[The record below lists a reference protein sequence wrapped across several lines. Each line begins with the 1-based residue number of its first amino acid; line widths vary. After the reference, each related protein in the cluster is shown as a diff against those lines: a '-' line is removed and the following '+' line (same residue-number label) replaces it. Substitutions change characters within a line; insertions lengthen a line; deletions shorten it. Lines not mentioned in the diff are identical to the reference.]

1 MFFSSEMLS
10 KRGPLAKVWLAA
22 HVERKVSKAQTLQTS
37 IPSTVTVILEPASTM
52 VSAPPMALR
61 LSGQLL
67 LGIARIYSKQAK
79 YLLEDCSEASDKIRT
94 AFRSETIQAMMDE
107 PAREDHLILQVQP
120 NVTGRDAINLR
131 SAANR
136 DLFDF
141 ELEFGEGFGY
151 GFGEGWEDLNQPNGA
166 SEIVPIVSTSR
177 SRIDGN
183 IGDITLTEHQPFM
196 PGGDQPE
203 DRLDDLGEED
213 MNLMGEGAPLDLGL
227 VSETEGLESE
237 ARTHR
242 KNRQTRD
249 GSAVDDERQVADD
262 TMEMEVGRDAP
273 GTADRRS
280 ARDSLVPGQLGDLS
294 VDKSYDMPSGMGDM
308 SFDLGGPAPG
318 FEPAGLDVEPGV
330 DLGLHENQDT
340 GMQDIT
346 MADGQD
352 VAAGDGQ
359 MTPRATTPVPNPM
372 LDQVDVTPR
381 TSHHLAPHLT
391 SPAVGPEGAD
401 QQPPRKKTKHQL
413 VDRVTELTGGDHLSS
428 SFNTGIN
435 QQSTLDPPRFLPK
448 DRYQLQHHRLMLD
461 PSCHEFLP
469 KLLDVDGE
477 SWLMAAPAGLC
488 KELQELF
495 KFPAKASALSARG
508 QGTKRLR
515 DDEPEREE
523 LGSEHG
529 RRAHSVGFGE
539 GDFSRIDTVGD
550 ETFDLMGHRE
560 DDQGGLFGADD
571 GFQFELPDKSHA
583 EQESSA
589 PNDPLQP
596 IEGPEADLDQPLPP
610 LPAEPEVRRQ
620 RAEGESSKLDV
631 FDDSGDLQSL
641 TQAVESAEIPGT
653 ASRTKW
659 SRNTVKAL
667 TVLKTELADGPPML
681 KFKEV
686 SDKASRRAGAAFFF
700 ELLVLGTR
708 DCLKLSQSEPFGEI
722 EVESQDRLWEVLEEQ
737 AI

>member
-52 VSAPPMALR
+52 VSAPPLALR

-79 YLLEDCSEASDKIRT
+79 YLLEDCNEASDKIRT
-94 AFRSETIQAMMDE
+94 AFRSEVIQSMMDE
-107 PAREDHLILQVQP
+107 PTGEDHLILPAQP
-120 NVTGRDAINLR
+120 NVTGRDAINLK

-141 ELEFGEGFGY
+141 ELEFGEGVGY
-151 GFGEGWEDLNQPNGA
+151 GFGEGWEDFNQQNGA
-166 SEIVPIVSTSR
+166 DEIVPFASTSR
-177 SRIDGN
+177 TRIDGD
-183 IGDITLTEHQPFM
+183 IGDITLTEHHHSFM
-196 PGGDQPE
+196 LGGDQPD
-203 DRLDDLGEED
+203 DRMDDLNGED
-213 MNLMGEGAPLDLGL
+213 LNLPDAEPLDLGL
-227 VSETEGLESE
+227 ANLGST
-237 ARTHR
+237 ARLNRT
-242 KNRQTRD
+242 NRQS
-249 GSAVDDERQVADD
+249 SAMEEEGQLADE

-280 ARDSLVPGQLGDLS
+280 ARDSLLPGELGDLS
-294 VDKSYDMPSGMGDM
+294 VDKSYDMTSGMGDIT
-308 SFDLGGPAPG
+308 FDGGPGAPG
-318 FEPAGLDVEPGV
+318 FEPNGIDIEPGL
-330 DLGLHENQDT
+330 DLGLNENQDT
-340 GMQDIT
+340 GMQDVA

-352 VAAGDGQ
+352 AAAADGQ
-359 MTPRATTPVPNPM
+359 RTPRATSPVPNPM

-391 SPAVGPEGAD
+391 SPAAGPDGAD
-401 QQPPRKKTKHQL
+401 AQPPKKKTKHQL
-413 VDRVTELTGGDHLSS
+413 VDRFTELAAADHLPSS
-428 SFNTGIN
+428 LNAVAD

-448 DRYQLQHHRLMLD
+448 NRYQLQHHRLMLD

-469 KLLDVDGE
+469 KLLNVDGE

-495 KFPAKASALSARG
+495 KFPAKASAVSARG
-508 QGTKRLR
+508 RGMKRLR
-515 DDEPEREE
+515 ADEQDQE
-523 LGSEHG
+523 LQSEHG
-529 RRAHSVGFGE
+529 RRAPSVGY
-539 GDFSRIDTVGD
+539 GDGDLSRMDNLGD
-550 ETFDLMGHRE
+550 ETFDLMGNRE
-560 DDQGGLFGADD
+560 DDQGVPFGADD
-571 GFQFELPDKSHA
+571 GFQFEIPDKSQI

-589 PNDPLQP
+589 PNDLMQP
-596 IEGPEADLDQPLPP
+596 NEELRDEAELEQPLPP
-610 LPAEPEVRRQ
+610 LPIEPEVRRH
-620 RAEGESSKLDV
+620 RAEGESSKLDT
-631 FDDSGDLQSL
+631 FDDSGDVQPQTQ
-641 TQAVESAEIPGT
+641 TQAIESNEIAGT

-659 SRNTVKAL
+659 SKNTVKAL
-667 TVLKTELADGPPML
+667 TVLKAELTDGPQVL

-708 DCLKLSQSEPFGEI
+708 DCLKLNQSEPFGEI
-722 EVESQDRLWEVLEEQ
+722 EVQSQDRLWEVLEEQ
-737 AI
+737 AIV

>member
-52 VSAPPMALR
+52 VSAPPLALR

-79 YLLEDCSEASDKIRT
+79 YLLEDCSEASDKIRS
-94 AFRSETIQAMMDE
+94 AFRSETIQSMIDE
-107 PAREDHLILQVQP
+107 PAGEDHLILPAQP

-151 GFGEGWEDLNQPNGA
+151 GFGDGWEDVNQANGTND
-166 SEIVPIVSTSR
+166 IVPIVSTSR

-183 IGDITLTEHQPFM
+183 LADITLTEHQSFM
-196 PGGDQPE
+196 LGGDQSE
-203 DRLDDLGEED
+203 ERLDDLRSDD
-213 MNLMGEGAPLDLGL
+213 MNLMADADPLDLGL
-227 VSETEGLESE
+227 VSATEGLDSE
-237 ARTHR
+237 ARAHR
-242 KNRQTRD
+242 RNRQTRN
-249 GSAVDDERQVADD
+249 GSTIEEEGQLADE

-280 ARDSLVPGQLGDLS
+280 ARDSLLPEQLGDLS
-294 VDKSYDMPSGMGDM
+294 VDKSYDVPSGMGDT
-308 SFDLGGPAPG
+308 SFDLGGPAPD
-318 FEPAGLDVEPGV
+318 FEPTGLDVEPGV
-330 DLGLHENQDT
+330 DLNQDT
-340 GMQDIT
+340 GIQDIT
-346 MADGQD
+346 MADGQQD
-352 VAAGDGQ
+352 LGAGDGQ

-372 LDQVDVTPR
+372 LDQLDVTPR

-391 SPAVGPEGAD
+391 SPAVGAEGDD
-401 QQPPRKKTKHQL
+401 QQPPKKKKKHQL
-413 VDRVTELTGGDHLSS
+413 VDRVTELAAADHLPSS
-428 SFNTGIN
+428 LNTGN
-435 QQSTLDPPRFLPK
+435 DHQSTLDPPRFLPK
-448 DRYQLQHHRLMLD
+448 DRYQLQHHRIMLD

-469 KLLDVDGE
+469 QLLDVDGE
-477 SWLMAAPAGLC
+477 RWLMAAPAGLC

-495 KFPAKASALSARG
+495 KFPAKASAVSVRERG
-508 QGTKRLR
+508 MKRLR
-515 DDEPEREE
+515 DDEQEREE
-523 LGSEHG
+523 LESEHG
-529 RRAHSVGFGE
+529 RRAPSAGIGE
-539 GDFSRIDTVGD
+539 GDFSRIDTMGD

-560 DDQGGLFGADD
+560 DDQGAPFGADD
-571 GFQFELPDKSHA
+571 GFQFELADKSHA

-589 PNDPLQP
+589 PNDLIQP
-596 IEGPEADLDQPLPP
+596 NEEPRFDADLEQPLPP

-620 RAEGESSKLDV
+620 RAEGEVSKLDV
-631 FDDSGDLQSL
+631 FDDSGDTQSQS
-641 TQAVESAEIPGT
+641 QAVESIELTGT
-653 ASRTKW
+653 ANRTKW
-659 SRNTVKAL
+659 SKNTVKAL
-667 TVLKTELADGPPML
+667 TVLKTELADGPDVL